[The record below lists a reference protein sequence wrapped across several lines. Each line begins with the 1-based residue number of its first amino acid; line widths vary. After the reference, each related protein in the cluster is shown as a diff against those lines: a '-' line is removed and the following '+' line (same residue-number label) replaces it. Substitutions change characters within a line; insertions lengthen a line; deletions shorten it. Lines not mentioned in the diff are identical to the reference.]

1 MKKYYDI
8 KQVEDLKNK
17 ELNFIISPQLMR
29 LKLWQIRIL
38 KEYLT
43 RQWSDPWVEVG
54 TVNETLIILGYAGEF
69 DFDSET
75 MTIKWKAHRETE
87 RFYKYGK

>member
-1 MKKYYDI
+1 MKNYYDMTKI
-8 KQVEDLKNK
+8 EDIRNR
-17 ELNFIISPQLMR
+17 ELTFIISPQLMR
-29 LKLWQIRIL
+29 LKLWQIKIL

-43 RQWSDPWVEVG
+43 RHWSDPWVEVG
-54 TVNETLIILGYAGEF
+54 AVNETLMILGYAGEF

-87 RFYKYGK
+87 RFIK